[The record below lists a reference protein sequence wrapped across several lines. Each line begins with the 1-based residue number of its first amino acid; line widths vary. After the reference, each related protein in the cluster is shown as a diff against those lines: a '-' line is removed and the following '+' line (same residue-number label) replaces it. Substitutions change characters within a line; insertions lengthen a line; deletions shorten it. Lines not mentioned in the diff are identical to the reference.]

1 MRLDALLV
9 QLQLSPS
16 RERAKELIRNGQV
29 SVNGKIMTKP
39 AFEAEPDSD
48 IRIIGETLAY
58 VSRGGL
64 KLAHALDHFDISLE
78 DLTCI
83 DIGASTGGFTDV
95 MLKRGARHVYAIDS
109 GTDQLHGSLRN
120 DPRVTS
126 LEKTNIRYF
135 ELSSLPAPADFIAID
150 VSFISLKLVL
160 PKAFELLKA
169 GGACIALIKPQF
181 EAGKQELNKHGIVR
195 SDKVREVVIKDT
207 ADFAAGLGFIQGGIL
222 PSPITG
228 GDGNKEYLI
237 WLKKPE

>member
-9 QLQLSPS
+9 RLKLASS
-16 RERAKELIRNGQV
+16 RERAKELIRNEQV
-29 SVNGKIMTKP
+29 SVNGKILTKP
-39 AFEAEPDSD
+39 AFELEPDSD
-48 IRIIGETLAY
+48 IKIIGETLAY

-64 KLAHALDHFDISLE
+64 KLAHALENFDISLE

-95 MLKRGARHVYAIDS
+95 MLKKGARHIYAIDS
-109 GTDQLHGSLRN
+109 GTDQLHESLKT
-120 DPRVTS
+120 DLRVTS

-135 ELSSLPAPADFIAID
+135 ELSNLPAPADFIAID

-160 PKAFELLKA
+160 PKAYELLKE
-169 GGACIALIKPQF
+169 GGDCVALIKPQF

-195 SDKVREVVIKDT
+195 SDKVREAVVKDT
-207 ADFAAGLGFIQGGIL
+207 ADFAEGLGFIKGGIL
-222 PSPITG
+222 PSPIAG